1 MKNLI
6 KLEYSQTDYW
16 MSAIVKGKIKSV
28 EEEYIMNGS
37 TPYNVLGVQHTTCDF
52 NMACSGT
59 CKCDCTP
66 SSRPDCT

>member
-1 MKNLI
+1 
-6 KLEYSQTDYW
+6 
-16 MSAIVKGKIKSV
+16 MSAIVKGVIKSV

-37 TPYNVLGVQHTTCDF
+37 TLYNVLGVQHTTCDF